1 MTILSLRLIL
11 DLNFIIME
19 TNQPKKYTTKQRFL
33 AIAGGTILM
42 IIIAIANK
50 SGSGSSSNDKDNCN
64 CEYKDE
70 LGNRK
75 RTHAID
81 KQSCESYPGKWLGYD
96 ASCTVS
102 KYNAPW

>member
-1 MTILSLRLIL
+1 
-11 DLNFIIME
+11 ME
-19 TNQPKKYTTKQRFL
+19 TKEPKKYTAKQRFL
-33 AIAGGTILM
+33 AILAGTAIM
-42 IIIAIANK
+42 IFIAVLNK
-50 SGSGSSSNDKDNCN
+50 SGGNNSEDKGNCN

-96 ASCTVS
+96 ASCNVT